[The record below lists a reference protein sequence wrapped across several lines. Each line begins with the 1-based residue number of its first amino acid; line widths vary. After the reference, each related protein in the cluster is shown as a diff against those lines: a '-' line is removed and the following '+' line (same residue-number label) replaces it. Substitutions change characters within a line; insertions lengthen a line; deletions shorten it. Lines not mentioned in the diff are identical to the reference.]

1 MRKTVAGI
9 GVLGSVFALTFLA
22 PGVANATD
30 LEGCSELA
38 SAALYHTLEGN
49 HAYASQLNQWMAE
62 GDCAR
67 FDFIPIKD
75 WVFQ

>member
-1 MRKTVAGI
+1 MPTRRN
-9 GVLGSVFALTFLA
+9 S
-22 PGVANATD
+22 D
-30 LEGCSELA
+30 
-38 SAALYHTLEGN
+38 
-49 HAYASQLNQWMAE
+49 QWMAE